1 MGTLGGYVMN
11 YIQKKLE
18 FLNKGHTLENIYDAI
33 AENKEKI
40 AAQYSEGEKI
50 RRITYSQY
58 DKYIKIAAFNLRNR
72 LGEENEE
79 QYVALK
85 IDNCPEWIVL
95 FWAILMAG
103 YKPLLLDYRAP
114 YTLAS
119 RLMNEAG
126 CTYVITNDDAF
137 VQDVYV
143 RISPLEIIDKEG
155 RNPLPPEGWEPR
167 WADKLALCTS
177 GTTGTSRIYVYN
189 GEAISNHIINADG
202 IVNEYPVLMPEDD
215 NVRIMAFIP
224 FHHVFGLFA
233 VYFWYAFFGKTIV
246 FLKNR
251 GANTIMETSRM
262 HRVTHI
268 YAVPL
273 LWNGIAAGVSKKLKG
288 LPERTQLKYERIF
301 RLSLWLQKK
310 SPEKARTILYNT
322 VFQKLHEGL
331 LGTDIRLL
339 ISGGGRIAP
348 ESLRIINALGLK
360 LISGYGMTE
369 AGITS
374 VDMTGKLEN
383 RLNACLGHPFASYS
397 YKIIDEDPKGLGEL
411 CIKGSSMHVAVLK
424 NGREMPPEVDS
435 EGWLHCGDVAQ
446 LTDGLLY
453 LRGRIKD
460 VIINAEGENVYPDE
474 LEEYFTDIGPVQ
486 QMCILGHEKEDGYE
500 NIALVLYLG
509 EDSVSSRQIAKI
521 EGRIYEINQSLPIYK
536 KVKEAYISKE
546 LLPTA
551 NMKIKRGAVKKL
563 LTSNPE
569 RFIPMNISSMP
580 ENIAESEAATGKTGP
595 LEEEQTVES
604 IELAAIK
611 DRLRKEF
618 SAVLDISQ
626 DEIKDSSSFADD
638 LGIDSLMSIELL
650 SRVEEIYNIQIPD
663 SQYGRCGSLKDL
675 SLLVL
680 ELAGGDTILNE
691 TQEAANQAG
700 TLFFGEELQNNAE
713 FFIEEAHKRGL
724 DTGSIR
730 YTITVPVRI
739 GDSQNVQSLCSG
751 LLNNG
756 IYVYPA
762 GDNGKELMF
771 SLDKGVTR
779 EQIICVLDKLKEL

>member
-1 MGTLGGYVMN
+1 MN
-11 YIQKKLE
+11 YIKEKLDL
-18 FLNKGHTLENIYDAI
+18 LNKGHTLENIYNAI
-33 AENKEKI
+33 AENKEKV

-58 DKYIKIAAFNLRNR
+58 DKYIRMAAFNLRNI
-72 LGEENEE
+72 LGEESKD

-103 YKPLLLDYRAP
+103 YNPLLLDYRAT

-119 RLMNEAG
+119 KLMDEAG
-126 CTYVITNDDAF
+126 CNSVITNDDAF
-137 VQDVYV
+137 VQAQDGYV
-143 RISPLEIIDKEG
+143 AISPLEIIDKEG
-155 RNPLPPEGWEPR
+155 NPPGEWRPK

-189 GEAISNHIINADG
+189 GEAISNHIINADE
-202 IVNEYPVLMPEDD
+202 IVKEYPVLMPEDD

-224 FHHVFGLFA
+224 LHHVFGLFA

-251 GANTIMETSRM
+251 GASTIMETSRM

-273 LWNGIAAGVSKKLKG
+273 LWNGIASGVTKKLKS
-288 LPERTQLKYERIF
+288 LPKKMQVKYERIF
-301 RLSLWLQKK
+301 KLSLWLQKK
-310 SPEKARTILYNT
+310 SPEKARIILYNT
-322 VFQKLHEGL
+322 IFQKLHEGL

-369 AGITS
+369 VGITS

-383 RLNACLGHPFASYS
+383 RLDACLGHPFTSYS
-397 YKIIDEDPKGLGEL
+397 YKVIDKDSKGLGEL

-435 EGWLHCGDVAQ
+435 DGWLHCGDVAQ
-446 LTDGLLY
+446 LSSEGLLY

-474 LEEYFTDIGPVQ
+474 LEEYFTDIGHVEQ
-486 QMCILGHEKEDGYE
+486 QCILGHEKEDGYE

-509 EDSVSSRQIAKI
+509 ENNISKEQINDI
-521 EGRIYEINQSLPIYK
+521 GRRIYEINQSLPMYE
-536 KVKEAYISKE
+536 KVKEVYISKE
-546 LLPTA
+546 ALPTA
-551 NMKIKRGAVKKL
+551 NMKIKRGVVKKML
-563 LTSNPE
+563 VSNPE

-580 ENIAESEAATGKTGP
+580 ENNVESEAATGRIGIV
-595 LEEEQTVES
+595 EEEQMAES
-604 IELAAIK
+604 IELTAIK

-618 SAVLDISQ
+618 AAALDISQ
-626 DEIKDSSSFADD
+626 DEIKDSSNFTDD
-638 LGIDSLMSIELL
+638 LGIDSLMSIELI

-663 SQYGRCGSLKDL
+663 SQYGRCVSLKDL
-675 SLLVL
+675 SLFVL
-680 ELAGGDTILNE
+680 ELAGGDKVLHESNE
-691 TQEAANQAG
+691 AVNQQDSSSFNQEVQHIVEV
-700 TLFFGEELQNNAE
+700 LVD
-713 FFIEEAHKRGL
+713 EAHKRGL
-724 DTGSIR
+724 DTGDIR
-730 YTITVPVRI
+730 YTVTIPVKVNNP
-739 GDSQNVQSLCSG
+739 QNIKELCKE
-751 LLNNG
+751 LLSDG
-756 IYVYPA
+756 IYVYPL
-762 GDNGKELMF
+762 GEDGNELLL
-771 SLDKGVTR
+771 SLDKGITR
-779 EQIICVLDKLKEL
+779 EQIIRALDKLK

>member
-1 MGTLGGYVMN
+1 MN
-11 YIQKKLE
+11 YIQEKLNL
-18 FLNKGHTLENIYDAI
+18 LNKGHTLEYIYSAI
-33 AENKEKI
+33 AENREKI

-58 DKYIKIAAFNLRNR
+58 DKYIRIAAFNLRKR
-72 LGEENEE
+72 LGEEQEG

-85 IDNCPEWIVL
+85 IDNCPEWIIL

-119 RLMNEAG
+119 RLMDEAG
-126 CTYVITNDDAF
+126 GSVVITNDDDDF
-137 VQDVYV
+137 TQDVYL

-155 RNPLPPEGWEPR
+155 AFPEGWQPR

-189 GEAISNHIINADG
+189 GDAIANHIINADE
-202 IVNEYPVLMPEDD
+202 IVKEYPVLMPEDD

-224 FHHVFGLFA
+224 LHHVFGLFA
-233 VYFWYAFFGKTIV
+233 VYFWYSFFGKTIV

-251 GANTIMETSRM
+251 GSTTIMETSRM

-273 LWNGIAAGVSKKLKG
+273 LWNGIAAGVNKKLKG
-288 LPERTQLKYERIF
+288 LPKKAQAKYERIF
-301 RLSLWLQKK
+301 NLSLWLQKR
-310 SPEKARTILYNT
+310 SPEKVRTILYNT
-322 VFQKLHEGL
+322 IFQKLHEGL

-369 AGITS
+369 VGITS
-374 VDMTGKLEN
+374 VDMTGKLKN
-383 RLNACLGHPFASYS
+383 RLDACLGHPFTSYS
-397 YKIIDEDPKGLGEL
+397 YKITDKDSKGLGEL
-411 CIKGSSMHVAVLK
+411 CIKGSSMHVAVLR

-435 EGWLHCGDVAQ
+435 DGWLHCGDVAQ
-446 LTDGLLY
+446 LTDGLLF

-474 LEEYFTDIGPVQ
+474 LEEYFTDIGPVEQ
-486 QMCILGHEKEDGYE
+486 QCILGHEKEDGYE

-509 EDSVSSRQIAKI
+509 ENKASKEQII
-521 EGRIYEINQSLPIYK
+521 EIVRRIYEINQSLPIYK
-536 KVKEAYISKE
+536 KVKEAYLSKE

-551 NMKIKRGAVKKL
+551 NMKIKRGVVKKML
-563 LTSNPE
+563 SSNPE
-569 RFIPMNISSMP
+569 SFIPMNINGVP
-580 ENIAESEAATGKTGP
+580 ENNMESEAATGEVVTV
-595 LEEEQTVES
+595 EEEQTVEG
-604 IELAAIK
+604 IELTAIK

-618 SAVLDISQ
+618 SAALDISK
-626 DEIKDSSSFADD
+626 DEIKDSSNFTED

-663 SQYGRCGSLKDL
+663 SQYGRCVSLKDL
-675 SLLVL
+675 SLLVM
-680 ELAGGDTILNE
+680 ELDGGDRVLSE
-691 TQEAANQAG
+691 TQETVKQKD
-700 TLFFGEELQNNAE
+700 TSSPDRELQNNVDI
-713 FFIEEAHKRGL
+713 FLDEARKRGL
-724 DTGSIR
+724 DTGDIKH
-730 YTITVPVRI
+730 TITVSVKA
-739 GDSQNVQSLCSG
+739 GSSQNQQELYREF
-751 LLNNG
+751 LNDG
-756 IYVYPA
+756 IYVYPI
-762 GDNGKELMF
+762 GDEGKELLF

-779 EQIICVLDKLKEL
+779 EQIIHVLDKLKEQ

>member
-1 MGTLGGYVMN
+1 MN
-11 YIQKKLE
+11 YIQEKLDL
-18 FLNKGHTLENIYDAI
+18 LNKGHTLENIYNAI
-33 AENKEKI
+33 AENREKI

-50 RRITYSQY
+50 RRITYGQY
-58 DKYIKIAAFNLRNR
+58 DKYIMMAAFNLRNR
-72 LGEENEE
+72 LGEEREG

-103 YKPLLLDYRAP
+103 YNPLLLDFRAP
-114 YTLAS
+114 YKLAT
-119 RLMNEAG
+119 RLMDEAG
-126 CTYVITNDDAF
+126 CTSVITNDDAF
-137 VQDVYV
+137 AQAYDDYMA
-143 RISPLEIIDKEG
+143 ISPQEIIDIYG
-155 RNPLPPEGWEPR
+155 MSPLHTEAWQPK

-189 GEAISNHIINADG
+189 GEAVSNHIINADE
-202 IVNEYPVLMPEDD
+202 IVKEYPVLMPEDD

-224 FHHVFGLFA
+224 LHHVFGLFA

-251 GANTIMETSRM
+251 GASTIMETSRM

-273 LWNGIAAGVSKKLKG
+273 LWNGIAAGVSKKLKA
-288 LPERTQLKYERIF
+288 LPKKTQIKYERIF
-301 RLSLWLQKK
+301 NISLYLQKK
-310 SPEKARTILYNT
+310 SPEKARIILYNT
-322 VFQKLHEGL
+322 LFQKLHEGL

-339 ISGGGRIAP
+339 ISGGGRISP

-369 AGITS
+369 VGITS

-383 RLNACLGHPFASYS
+383 RLDACLGHPFTSYS
-397 YKIIDEDPKGLGEL
+397 YKIIDNDSKGLGEL

-435 EGWLHCGDVAQ
+435 DGWLHCGDVAQ
-446 LTDGLLY
+446 LEDGLLF

-474 LEEYFTDIGPVQ
+474 LEEHFTDIGPVEQ
-486 QMCILGHEKEDGYE
+486 QCILGHEKEDGYE

-509 EDSVSSRQIAKI
+509 ENNVSKEQIPQIA
-521 EGRIYEINQSLPIYK
+521 GRIYEINQSLPMYK
-536 KVKEAYISKE
+536 KVKEVYISKE

-551 NMKIKRGAVKKL
+551 NMKIKRGIVKKML
-563 LTSNPE
+563 SSNPE
-569 RFIPMNISSMP
+569 GFIPININNIS
-580 ENIAESEAATGKTGP
+580 ENNVESEAATGRVGA

-604 IELAAIK
+604 IGLTAIK

-618 SAVLDISQ
+618 SAALDISQ
-626 DEIKDSSSFADD
+626 DEIKDSSNFTED

-663 SQYGRCGSLKDL
+663 SQYGRCVSLKDL

-680 ELAGGDTILNE
+680 ELAGGDRALNE
-691 TQEAANQAG
+691 MQEAVKQG
-700 TLFFGEELQNNAE
+700 DFSSFDSELQNNVE
-713 FFIEEAHKRGL
+713 VFLDEAHKRGL
-724 DTGSIR
+724 ATGKIR
-730 YTITVPVRI
+730 HTVMMPVKV
-739 GDSQNVQSLCSG
+739 GNSQKVQEICKEF
-751 LLNNG
+751 LNEG

-762 GDNGKELMF
+762 AGDGKELLF
-771 SLDKGVTR
+771 SLDKGITR
-779 EQIICVLDKLKEL
+779 EQISRALDRLKEQ